1 MRFGLELIEAVR
13 AAWPKDRPLF
23 FRASCVDGKGGAW
36 DIGDTVVLARE
47 LKTRGIDMIDCSS
60 GGIDGPL
67 TLAVVPRVPGYHVP
81 YAERIRREA
90 EIPTM
95 AVGLITDAHQAEGY
109 LTDGKC
115 DLIALAREMMWNP
128 NWPVH
133 AAAALGAGDP
143 LDLLP
148 ASYAWWLRRREE
160 VRTLYPTG
168 LEQA

>member
-1 MRFGLELIEAVR
+1 MRFALELIEAVR
-13 AAWPKDRPLF
+13 AAWPADRPLF

-36 DIGDTVVLARE
+36 DIDDTVVLAKE
-47 LKTRGIDMIDCSS
+47 LRARGVDVIDCSS

-90 EIPTM
+90 AIPTM
-95 AVGLITDAHQAEGY
+95 AVGLITDAQQAEGY
-109 LTDGKC
+109 LAEGRC
-115 DLIALAREMMWNP
+115 DLIALARELMWNP

-133 AAAALGAGDP
+133 AAQALRMGDP

-148 ASYAWWLRRREE
+148 PSYAWWLRRREE
-160 VRTLYPTG
+160 VRKLYPTG
-168 LEQA
+168 FEQV